1 MENNMD
7 FRSYEEM
14 LNYVLSISKK
24 EEEKARIKEEDEL
37 FEKRGWKKYILAI
50 GKYFPDGMQY
60 PCDFFGGSVRDS
72 YLLYK
77 VSFPDTVN
85 TTLLTN
91 EEAKNILFNDAL
103 RLKIK
108 YIHVD
113 TLSKGILEK
122 FQGKLKNMS
131 SVLGLEYNRELIQN
145 NKEIIKENNKEII
158 KEENV
163 ERIIVSNTV
172 IPTED
177 LDLIKNERRDST
189 EEENEVLRKYLI
201 IMLESYKTVK
211 EFVDI

>member
-14 LNYVLSISKK
+14 LNYVLSISN
-24 EEEKARIKEEDEL
+24 EEEKARIMEEDDL

-60 PCDFFGGSVRDS
+60 PWDFFGGSVRDS

-77 VSFPDTVN
+77 VSFPNKVN
-85 TTLLTN
+85 STLLKN
-91 EEAKNILFNDAL
+91 KEAKNILFNDAL

-108 YIHVD
+108 YINVD
-113 TLSKGILEK
+113 TLSKGILEE

-131 SVLGLEYNRELIQN
+131 SVLGLEYIRESIQN
-145 NKEIIKENNKEII
+145 NKEKIKEKNE
-158 KEENV
+158 

-177 LDLIKNERRDST
+177 LDLIKNEKKDST

>member
-7 FRSYEEM
+7 FRSYEDL
-14 LNYVLSISKK
+14 LNYVLSISD
-24 EEEKARIKEEDEL
+24 EEEKARIMEEDDL

-108 YIHVD
+108 YIHVKS
-113 TLSKGILEK
+113 LSKGVLEE
-122 FQGKLKNMS
+122 FQRKLDSMS
-131 SVLGLEYNRELIQN
+131 SELGLKYKEKLIQN
-145 NKEIIKENNKEII
+145 NE
-158 KEENV
+158 
-163 ERIIVSNTV
+163 ERIIVSNTD

-177 LDLIKNERRDST
+177 FDLINNEKKDSN
-189 EEENEVLRKYLI
+189 EEEKIVLRKYLI
-201 IMLESYKTVK
+201 INFLQC
-211 EFVDI
+211 IGL

>member
-14 LNYVLSISKK
+14 LNYVLSIST
-24 EEEKARIKEEDEL
+24 EEEKARIKEEDKL
-37 FEKRGWKKYILAI
+37 FEKRGWKKYILFI
-50 GKYFPDGMQY
+50 GNCFSEDRKADWNSY
-60 PCDFFGGSVRDS
+60 GGSARDS

-77 VSFPDTVN
+77 VSFPNKVN
-85 TTLLTN
+85 STLLN
-91 EEAKNILFNDAL
+91 NKESKNILFNDAL

-113 TLSKGILEK
+113 TLSKGILEE

-145 NKEIIKENNKEII
+145 NKEIIKENNE
-158 KEENV
+158 

>member
-14 LNYVLSISKK
+14 LNYVLSVSTK
-24 EEEKARIKEEDEL
+24 EEKARIMEEDML
-37 FEKRGWKKYILAI
+37 FEERGWKKYILFI
-50 GKYFPDGMQY
+50 GNCFSEDRKADWNSY
-60 PCDFFGGSVRDS
+60 GGSARDS

-91 EEAKNILFNDAL
+91 EEAKSILFNDAL
-103 RLKIK
+103 RVRIR

-113 TLSKGILEK
+113 TLSKGILEE

-131 SVLGLEYNRELIQN
+131 SVLGLEYNRESIQN
-145 NKEIIKENNKEII
+145 NEEKIKEKNE
-158 KEENV
+158 

-177 LDLIKNERRDST
+177 LDLIKNEKRDST

>member
-7 FRSYEEM
+7 FRSYEDL
-14 LNYVLSISKK
+14 LNYVLSISK
-24 EEEKARIKEEDEL
+24 EEEKARIMEEDDL

-77 VSFPDTVN
+77 VSFPN
-85 TTLLTN
+85 KINRTLLEN
-91 EEAKNILFNDAL
+91 KEAKNILFNDAL

-113 TLSKGILEK
+113 TLSIGILEE

-131 SVLGLEYNRELIQN
+131 SVLGLEYIRESIRN
-145 NKEIIKENNKEII
+145 NKEKIKEKNE
-158 KEENV
+158 

-177 LDLIKNERRDST
+177 LDLIKNEKKDST

-201 IMLESYKTVK
+201 IMLEYYTG
-211 EFVDI
+211 

>member
-7 FRSYEEM
+7 FRSYEDL
-14 LNYVLSISKK
+14 LNYVLSISN
-24 EEEKARIKEEDEL
+24 EEEKARIMEEDEL

-50 GKYFPDGMQY
+50 GKYFPEERRFSSD
-60 PCDFFGGSVRDS
+60 DFGRSARDS

-91 EEAKNILFNDAL
+91 EEAKSILFNDAL

-113 TLSKGILEK
+113 TLSKGILEE

-131 SVLGLEYNRELIQN
+131 SVLGLEYIRESIQN
-145 NKEIIKENNKEII
+145 NKEKIKEKNE
-158 KEENV
+158 

-201 IMLESYKTVK
+201 IMLEYYTG
-211 EFVDI
+211 

>member
-7 FRSYEEM
+7 FRSYEDL
-14 LNYVLSISKK
+14 LNYVLSISN
-24 EEEKARIKEEDEL
+24 EEEKARIMEEDEL

-50 GKYFPDGMQY
+50 GKYFPEERRFSSD
-60 PCDFFGGSVRDS
+60 DFGRSARDS

-91 EEAKNILFNDAL
+91 EEAKSILFNDAL

-113 TLSKGILEK
+113 TLSKGILEE

-131 SVLGLEYNRELIQN
+131 SVLGLEYIRESIQN
-145 NKEIIKENNKEII
+145 NKEKIKEKNE
-158 KEENV
+158 

-177 LDLIKNERRDST
+177 LDLIKNEKKDST

-201 IMLESYKTVK
+201 IMLEYYTG
-211 EFVDI
+211 

>member
-14 LNYVLSISKK
+14 LNYVLSISN
-24 EEEKARIKEEDEL
+24 EEEKARIMEEDDL

-60 PCDFFGGSVRDS
+60 PWDFFGGSVRDS

-77 VSFPDTVN
+77 VSFPNKVN

-108 YIHVD
+108 YINVD
-113 TLSKGILEK
+113 TLSRGILEE
-122 FQGKLKNMS
+122 FQGK
-131 SVLGLEYNRELIQN
+131 
-145 NKEIIKENNKEII
+145 
-158 KEENV
+158 
-163 ERIIVSNTV
+163 
-172 IPTED
+172 
-177 LDLIKNERRDST
+177 
-189 EEENEVLRKYLI
+189 
-201 IMLESYKTVK
+201 
-211 EFVDI
+211 

>member
-14 LNYVLSISKK
+14 LNYVLSISTK
-24 EEEKARIKEEDEL
+24 EEKARIMEEDML
-37 FEKRGWKKYILAI
+37 FEERGWKKYILFI
-50 GKYFPDGMQY
+50 GNCFSEDRKADWNSY
-60 PCDFFGGSVRDS
+60 GGSARDS

-91 EEAKNILFNDAL
+91 EEAKSILFNDAL

-113 TLSKGILEK
+113 TLSKGILEE

-131 SVLGLEYNRELIQN
+131 SVLGLEYNRESIQN
-145 NKEIIKENNKEII
+145 NKEKIKEKNE
-158 KEENV
+158 

-177 LDLIKNERRDST
+177 LDLIKNEKRDST

-201 IMLESYKTVK
+201 IMLEYYTG
-211 EFVDI
+211 

>member
-7 FRSYEEM
+7 FRSYEDL
-14 LNYVLSISKK
+14 LNYVLSISDEK
-24 EEEKARIKEEDEL
+24 EKARIMEEDDL

-60 PCDFFGGSVRDS
+60 PWDFFGGSVRDS

-77 VSFPDTVN
+77 VSFPNKVN
-85 TTLLTN
+85 STLLKN
-91 EEAKNILFNDAL
+91 KEAKNILFNDAL

-108 YIHVD
+108 YINVD
-113 TLSKGILEK
+113 TLSKGILEE

-131 SVLGLEYNRELIQN
+131 SVLGLEYIRESIQN
-145 NKEIIKENNKEII
+145 NKEKIKEKNE
-158 KEENV
+158 

-177 LDLIKNERRDST
+177 LDLIKNEKKDST

-201 IMLESYKTVK
+201 IMLEYYTG
-211 EFVDI
+211 

>member
-14 LNYVLSISKK
+14 LNYVLSISN
-24 EEEKARIKEEDEL
+24 EEEKARIMEEDDL
-37 FEKRGWKKYILAI
+37 FEKRGWKKYIFAI
-50 GKYFPDGMQY
+50 GKHFSEERRFPS
-60 PCDFFGGSVRDS
+60 DFFGGSARDS

-113 TLSKGILEK
+113 TLSKGILEE

-131 SVLGLEYNRELIQN
+131 SVLGLEYIRESIQN
-145 NKEIIKENNKEII
+145 NKEKIKEKNE
-158 KEENV
+158 

-177 LDLIKNERRDST
+177 LDLIKNEKKDST

-201 IMLESYKTVK
+201 IMLEYYTG
-211 EFVDI
+211 

>member
-14 LNYVLSISKK
+14 LNYVLSISN
-24 EEEKARIKEEDEL
+24 EEEKARIMEEDDL

-50 GKYFPDGMQY
+50 GKHFSEERRFLSE
-60 PCDFFGGSVRDS
+60 FFGGSARDS

-91 EEAKNILFNDAL
+91 EEAKSILFNDAL
-103 RLKIK
+103 RVRIR

-131 SVLGLEYNRELIQN
+131 SVLGLEYIRESIQN
-145 NKEIIKENNKEII
+145 NKEKIKEKNK
-158 KEENV
+158 

-177 LDLIKNERRDST
+177 LDLIKNEKKDST

-201 IMLESYKTVK
+201 IMLEYYTG
-211 EFVDI
+211 

>member
-1 MENNMD
+1 MENNMA
-7 FRSYEEM
+7 FRSYEDL
-14 LNYVLSISKK
+14 LNYVLSISN
-24 EEEKARIKEEDEL
+24 EEEKARIMEEDEL

-50 GKYFPDGMQY
+50 GKYFPEERRFSSD
-60 PCDFFGGSVRDS
+60 DFGRSARDS

-91 EEAKNILFNDAL
+91 EEAKSILFNDAL

-113 TLSKGILEK
+113 TLSKGILEE

-131 SVLGLEYNRELIQN
+131 SVLGLEYIRESIQN
-145 NKEIIKENNKEII
+145 NKEKIKEKNE
-158 KEENV
+158 

-177 LDLIKNERRDST
+177 LDLIKNEKKDST

-201 IMLESYKTVK
+201 IMLESYKTAK

>member
-14 LNYVLSISKK
+14 LNYVLSISTK
-24 EEEKARIKEEDEL
+24 EEKARIMEEDML
-37 FEKRGWKKYILAI
+37 FEERGWKKYILFI
-50 GKYFPDGMQY
+50 GNCFSEDRKADWNSY
-60 PCDFFGGSVRDS
+60 GGSARDS

-91 EEAKNILFNDAL
+91 EEAKSILFNDAL
-103 RLKIK
+103 RVRIR

-113 TLSKGILEK
+113 TLSKGILEE

-131 SVLGLEYNRELIQN
+131 SVLGLEYNRESIQN
-145 NKEIIKENNKEII
+145 NKEKIKEKNE
-158 KEENV
+158 

-177 LDLIKNERRDST
+177 LDLIKNEKRDST

-201 IMLESYKTVK
+201 IMLESCYDVTSCQ
-211 EFVDI
+211 

>member
-14 LNYVLSISKK
+14 LNYVLSISTK
-24 EEEKARIKEEDEL
+24 EEKARIMEEDML
-37 FEKRGWKKYILAI
+37 FEERGWKKYILFI
-50 GKYFPDGMQY
+50 GNCFSEDRKADWNSY
-60 PCDFFGGSVRDS
+60 GGSARDS

-91 EEAKNILFNDAL
+91 EEAKSILFNDAL
-103 RLKIK
+103 RVRIR

-113 TLSKGILEK
+113 TLSKGILEE

-131 SVLGLEYNRELIQN
+131 SVLGLEYNRESIQN
-145 NKEIIKENNKEII
+145 NKEKIKEKNE
-158 KEENV
+158 

-177 LDLIKNERRDST
+177 LDLIKNEKRDST

>member
-14 LNYVLSISKK
+14 LNYVLSISN
-24 EEEKARIKEEDEL
+24 EEEKARIMEEDDL

-60 PCDFFGGSVRDS
+60 PWDFFGGSVRDS

-77 VSFPDTVN
+77 VSFPN
-85 TTLLTN
+85 KINRTLLEN
-91 EEAKNILFNDAL
+91 KEAKNILFNDAL

-113 TLSKGILEK
+113 TLSKGILEE

-131 SVLGLEYNRELIQN
+131 SVLGLEYIRESIQN
-145 NKEIIKENNKEII
+145 NKEKIKEKNE
-158 KEENV
+158 

-177 LDLIKNERRDST
+177 LDLIKNEKKDST

-201 IMLESYKTVK
+201 IMLEYYTG
-211 EFVDI
+211 

>member
-14 LNYVLSISKK
+14 LNYVLSISTK
-24 EEEKARIKEEDEL
+24 EEKARIMEEDML
-37 FEKRGWKKYILAI
+37 FEERGWKKYILFI
-50 GKYFPDGMQY
+50 GNCFSEDRKADWNSY
-60 PCDFFGGSVRDS
+60 GGSARDS

-91 EEAKNILFNDAL
+91 EEAKSILFNDAL
-103 RLKIK
+103 RVRIR

-113 TLSKGILEK
+113 TLSKGILEE

-131 SVLGLEYNRELIQN
+131 SVLGLEYIRESIQN
-145 NKEIIKENNKEII
+145 NKEKIKEKNE
-158 KEENV
+158 

-177 LDLIKNERRDST
+177 LDLIKNEKRDST

>member
-14 LNYVLSISKK
+14 LNYVLSISTK
-24 EEEKARIKEEDEL
+24 EEKARIMEEDML
-37 FEKRGWKKYILAI
+37 FEERGWKKYILFI
-50 GKYFPDGMQY
+50 GNCFSEDRKADWNSY
-60 PCDFFGGSVRDS
+60 GGSARDS

-91 EEAKNILFNDAL
+91 EEAKSILFNDAL

-113 TLSKGILEK
+113 TLSKGILEE

-131 SVLGLEYNRELIQN
+131 SVLGLEYNRESIQN
-145 NKEIIKENNKEII
+145 NKEKIKEKNE
-158 KEENV
+158 

-177 LDLIKNERRDST
+177 LDLIKNEKKDST

-201 IMLESYKTVK
+201 IMLEYYTG
-211 EFVDI
+211 

>member
-14 LNYVLSISKK
+14 LDYVLSISD
-24 EEEKARIKEEDEL
+24 EEEKARITEEDDL

-50 GKYFPDGMQY
+50 GKHFSEERRFPSDN
-60 PCDFFGGSVRDS
+60 FGGSARDS

-91 EEAKNILFNDAL
+91 EEAKSILFNDAL

-113 TLSKGILEK
+113 TLSKGILEE
-122 FQGKLKNMS
+122 FQGKLKNMK
-131 SVLGLEYNRELIQN
+131 SVSAQWTWKPLLQC
-145 NKEIIKENNKEII
+145 
-158 KEENV
+158 V
-163 ERIIVSNTV
+163 ECSFT
-172 IPTED
+172 
-177 LDLIKNERRDST
+177 L
-189 EEENEVLRKYLI
+189 
-201 IMLESYKTVK
+201 
-211 EFVDI
+211 

>member
-14 LNYVLSISKK
+14 LNYVLSISTK
-24 EEEKARIKEEDEL
+24 EEKARIMEEDML
-37 FEKRGWKKYILAI
+37 FEERGWKKYILFI
-50 GKYFPDGMQY
+50 GNCFSEDRKADWNSY
-60 PCDFFGGSVRDS
+60 GGSARDS

-91 EEAKNILFNDAL
+91 EEAKSILFNDAL
-103 RLKIK
+103 RVRIR

-113 TLSKGILEK
+113 TLSKGILEE

-131 SVLGLEYNRELIQN
+131 SVLGLEYNRESIQN
-145 NKEIIKENNKEII
+145 NKEKIKEKNE
-158 KEENV
+158 

-177 LDLIKNERRDST
+177 LDLIKNEKRDST

-201 IMLESYKTVK
+201 IMLEYYTG
-211 EFVDI
+211 

>member
-7 FRSYEEM
+7 FRSYEDL
-14 LNYVLSISKK
+14 LNYVLSISDEK
-24 EEEKARIKEEDEL
+24 EKARIMEEDDL

-60 PCDFFGGSVRDS
+60 PWDFFGGSVRDS

-77 VSFPDTVN
+77 VSFPNKVN
-85 TTLLTN
+85 STLLKN
-91 EEAKNILFNDAL
+91 KEAKNILFNDAL

-108 YIHVD
+108 YINVD
-113 TLSKGILEK
+113 TLSKGILEE

-131 SVLGLEYNRELIQN
+131 SVLGLEYIRESIQN
-145 NKEIIKENNKEII
+145 NKEKIKEKNE
-158 KEENV
+158 

-177 LDLIKNERRDST
+177 LDLIKNEKKDST